1 MSKAQQLRGA
11 AAITEMLD
19 CIGACDASDRD
30 VAKVLVEHE
39 LDIRELLAF
48 ALTEIVNQ

>member
-1 MSKAQQLRGA
+1 MSKAKQLRGA

-19 CIGACDASDRD
+19 CIGSASGDR
-30 VAKVLVEHE
+30 VIAEVLVEHE